1 MARHPLHDRVVDPV
15 DHQLVVGREGAWRTR
30 FPRLS
35 VSPPGAGDLTAA
47 VFLANVLDDRPLEET
62 LARTTASVFAVVQ
75 ATADAGEREMR
86 IVQTQDELADPSWT
100 FPAERLR

>member
-1 MARHPLHDRVVDPV
+1 MAHPVPAALG
-15 DHQLVVGREGAWRTR
+15 Q
-30 FPRLS
+30 
-35 VSPPGAGDLTAA
+35 PGAGDLTAA
-47 VFLANVLDDRPLEET
+47 VFLANVLDGRPLEDA

-86 IVQTQDELADPSWT
+86 IVQTQDELAAPSRT